1 MNNQCV
7 ETLSDHANVLTDVSY
22 LNWSFTVLAT
32 EWFSFPALPSRY
44 MWSSISKVLLSYS
57 FIQLIFTV
65 DFCVTFWMVL
75 IHYFGAIMASFLARA
90 SPFKVAPYVLV
101 TMFLSFFFNFLF
113 WPNRMLQAH
122 LVLTLPQ
129 PWNQQWF
136 LLVGV
141 VSETQDLVCP
151 WYVWCTL
158 IIFSLKIYP
167 GHRPSGF
174 HHPELEKHCSRITY
188 SLVFWMCRSSSR
200 WCLCSKSTAP
210 RTLWKVMQ
218 SSGIVSGCSQ
228 WLELGSTL
236 GSYWL

>member
-136 LLVGV
+136 LLVGFGLPMICMMH
-141 VSETQDLVCP
+141 SDYFFIKNLSWSQTKWISP
-151 WYVWCTL
+151 PRAGKTL
-158 IIFSLKIYP
+158 L
-167 GHRPSGF
+167 
-174 HHPELEKHCSRITY
+174 
-188 SLVFWMCRSSSR
+188 
-200 WCLCSKSTAP
+200 
-210 RTLWKVMQ
+210 
-218 SSGIVSGCSQ
+218 
-228 WLELGSTL
+228 
-236 GSYWL
+236 